1 MKNDFNFPV
10 SVIIITFRRQRA
22 LNTCLSSLWTAAA
35 RTRPLEIIT
44 AVNGRDEGTS
54 VFLRDIEKKEPLLKV
69 LELPRMCRG
78 EARNAALKASA
89 GGWICFLDDDTEVPP
104 DYFSN
109 LASEIKKGGADV
121 LGGGQ
126 AIDPEKAS
134 VFERAAY
141 FALSSFW
148 GAGPFRVRFRP
159 FGGRRQA
166 GPEEFILCNLAFR
179 REVLGKE
186 LSPFKGHL
194 TSAEENLL
202 LNELSAAG
210 IPMRLTG
217 GLNLIHRRR
226 WDLASFSGQIFRS
239 GMGRAQITFLYPD
252 GFTFF
257 TILPALGALISVCAL
272 FFSPGFLKAGI
283 LLYFA
288 GSAASAMPALRDG
301 GAKTGFV
308 CFALFFA
315 THFSYAAGWCWGGL
329 GLLKDFF
336 RRGERLSR
344 CVCETPPRE
353 TF

>member
-1 MKNDFNFPV
+1 MKNNFNFPV
-10 SVIIITFRRQRA
+10 SVIIITFRRQSA
-22 LNTCLSSLWTAAA
+22 LNACLSSLWAAAA
-35 RTRPLEIIT
+35 RARPLEIIT
-44 AVNGRDEGTS
+44 AVNGRDDETA
-54 VFLRDIEKKEPLLKV
+54 VFLRGIEKKYTLLKV

-78 EARNAALKASA
+78 EARNAALKASS

-109 LASEIKKGGADV
+109 LASEIRKGGADV

-126 AIDPEKAS
+126 AIDPVKAS
-134 VFERAAY
+134 VFERAAC

-148 GAGPFRVRFRP
+148 GAGPFRVRFRS
-159 FGGRRQA
+159 FYGRRPA
-166 GPEEFILCNLAFR
+166 GPNEFILCNLAFR

-202 LNELSAAG
+202 LNELAAAG

-257 TILPALGALISVCAL
+257 TILPALGAFLSICAL
-272 FFSPGFLKAGI
+272 LFSPGFFKAGI
-283 LLYFA
+283 FLYFA
-288 GSAASAMPALRDG
+288 GSALSAIPALRDG
-301 GAKTGFV
+301 GAKTASI
-308 CFALFFA
+308 CFTLFFA
-315 THFSYAAGWCWGGL
+315 THFSYAAGWCWGIL
-329 GLLKDFF
+329 GLLKDLL
-336 RRGERLSR
+336 RRGEHLSR
-344 CVCETPPRE
+344 CVCEIHPKE
-353 TF
+353 IS